1 MPRRGWTGKSA
12 RGESALAS
20 LLRAAERTGILVSIA
35 NRRLTAAQAR
45 RIAVAAQ
52 GFSEPRPSG
61 KVTRAHLRQLISRI
75 QVLQLDSVSVAVRA
89 HYAPVFSRLGPYDRD
104 VLDSAAWGP
113 APMPAGDRPEEKP
126 DSTGRGPAPT
136 RLLAEYWAHEAALM
150 AVDDWPLLRWRM
162 REYRHGRWGTH
173 IVKANPQL
181 AEDIVAAVAELGPST
196 AGQIEAHLAT
206 EPGGPRGSWWGS
218 RTDTKWVAEAL
229 FASGV
234 LTTATRVGFARH
246 YDLVERVLP
255 ASVLAREV
263 DDDEAIR
270 ELTLRAATALGLG
283 TEADIRDYFRLS
295 AQQVK
300 PALAELLAAG
310 EIERV
315 EVDGWSAPAYLC
327 AGRTVPRRDRG
338 TALLCPFDPL
348 IFFRP
353 RVERLFGFHY
363 RIEIYTPAA
372 KRQYGYYV
380 WPLLMDG
387 RLVARVDLKADRAA
401 NSLRVVGAFGEPD
414 VPRAQVAA
422 ALASE
427 LESMASWLG
436 LGGFSV
442 SGRGDLAP
450 ELRAVTK
457 RAG

>member
-1 MPRRGWTGKSA
+1 
-12 RGESALAS
+12 
-20 LLRAAERTGILVSIA
+20 VSIG
-35 NRRLTAAQAR
+35 RPRLTAAQAR

-52 GFSEPRPSG
+52 GFSEPPPRGP
-61 KVTRAHLRQLISRI
+61 VTRAHLKRLISRI

-104 VLDSAAWGP
+104 VLDRAAWGP
-113 APMPAGDRPEEKP
+113 R
-126 DSTGRGPAPT
+126 SS

-162 REYRHGRWGTH
+162 RQYRHGRWGTH
-173 IVKANPQL
+173 IVKANPRL
-181 AEDIVAAVAELGPST
+181 VEAVVAAVAELGPST
-196 AGQIEAHLAT
+196 AGQIEAHLDA
-206 EPGGPRGSWWGS
+206 EPRRKKGTWWTRS
-218 RTDTKWVAEAL
+218 DTKWVAEAL

-255 ASVLAREV
+255 RSVLAREV
-263 DDDEAIR
+263 DDDEAVR
-270 ELTLRAATALGLG
+270 ELTLRAATALGVG

-300 PALAELLAAG
+300 PAIADLLAAG
-310 EIERV
+310 AIERV
-315 EVDGWSAPAYLC
+315 AVDGWPAPAYLR
-327 AGRTVPRRDRG
+327 AGRTVPRSDRG

-353 RVERLFGFHY
+353 RVERLFDFSY
-363 RIEIYTPAA
+363 RIEIYVPAS
-372 KRQYGYYV
+372 KRRYGYYV

-401 NSLRVVGAFGEPD
+401 NALRVLGAFGEAQDSSHP
-414 VPRAQVAA
+414 PRHRVAA
-422 ALASE
+422 ALAGE

-436 LGGFSV
+436 LGRFSV
-442 SGRGDLAP
+442 GKRGDLAA
-450 ELRAVTK
+450 ELRA
-457 RAG
+457 AS

>member
-1 MPRRGWTGKSA
+1 M
-12 RGESALAS
+12 
-20 LLRAAERTGILVSIA
+20 RTP
-35 NRRLTAAQAR
+35 RLTAAQAR

-52 GFSEPRPSG
+52 GFNEPKPAG
-61 KVTRAHLRQLISRI
+61 PITRSHLKRLISRI

-104 VLDSAAWGP
+104 VLDRAAWDHTAR
-113 APMPAGDRPEEKP
+113 AP
-126 DSTGRGPAPT
+126 
-136 RLLAEYWAHEAALM
+136 RLLVEYWAHEAALM

-162 REYRHGRWGTH
+162 RQYTHGRWGTH
-173 IVKANPQL
+173 IVRANPEL
-181 AEDIVAAVAELGPST
+181 ADKIVAAVAELGPST
-196 AGQIEAHLAT
+196 AGQIEAHLAA
-206 EPGGPRGSWWGS
+206 EPRGPRGSWWGS
-218 RTDTKWVAEAL
+218 RSDTKWVAEAL

-255 ASVLAREV
+255 PSVLAREV
-263 DDDEAIR
+263 DDDEAVR
-270 ELTLRAATALGLG
+270 ELTLRAATALGVG

-300 PALAELLAAG
+300 PAIADLLAAG
-310 EIERV
+310 EVERV
-315 EVDGWSAPAYLC
+315 DVDGWPAPAYLR
-327 AGRTVPRRDRG
+327 AGRAVPRRDRG

-353 RVERLFGFHY
+353 RVERLFDFHY

-380 WPLLMDG
+380 WPLLLDG
-387 RLVARVDLKADRAA
+387 QLVARVDLKADRAT
-401 NSLRVVGAFGEPD
+401 NTLRVVGAFGEPD
-414 VPRAQVAA
+414 QPKARVAA
-422 ALASE
+422 ALSGE

-436 LGGFSV
+436 LGDVTV
-442 SGRGDLAP
+442 SSRGDLAA
-450 ELRAVTK
+450 ELRAAVK

>member
-1 MPRRGWTGKSA
+1 MRTRG
-12 RGESALAS
+12 
-20 LLRAAERTGILVSIA
+20 
-35 NRRLTAAQAR
+35 LTAAQAR

-52 GFSEPRPSG
+52 GFSEPRPVG
-61 KVTRAHLRQLISRI
+61 KITRAHLRRLIARI

-104 VLDSAAWGP
+104 VLDRAAWGP
-113 APMPAGDRPEEKP
+113 R
-126 DSTGRGPAPT
+126 SS

-181 AEDIVAAVAELGPST
+181 ADKIVAAVAELGPAT
-196 AGQIEAHLAT
+196 AGQIEAHLAA
-206 EPGGPRGSWWGS
+206 EPRGPRGAWWGS
-218 RTDTKWVAEAL
+218 RSDTKWVAEAL

-255 ASVLAREV
+255 PRVLAREV
-263 DDDEAIR
+263 DDDEALR
-270 ELTLRAATALGLG
+270 ELTLRAAGALGVG

-295 AQQVK
+295 PQQVK
-300 PALAELLAAG
+300 PAIADLLAAG

-315 EVDGWSAPAYLC
+315 DVDGWSAPAYLR
-327 AGRTVPRRDRG
+327 AGRTVPRQDRG

-353 RVERLFGFHY
+353 RVERLFNFVY

-401 NSLRVVGAFGEPD
+401 NTLRVVGAFGEPD
-414 VPRAQVAA
+414 TPRARVAA
-422 ALASE
+422 ALAGE

-436 LGGFSV
+436 LGVVSV
-442 SGRGDLAP
+442 SGRGDLAG
-450 ELRAVTK
+450 ELRTAAK
-457 RAG
+457 RVS